1 MTAKEIID
9 KLKVLLGMAEEP
21 KPAEPEAP
29 AEQQPAEAKPEEQPA
44 ETAVEQ
50 PAEEKPAE
58 ETKLAEE
65 SEQKPEGEEEKP
77 AEQPAP
83 APEEVPVEKRV
94 ADLEAKFD
102 EMFGLLQKLAEREAK
117 VETDEPAPASAT
129 PAHFAKQEQPKPLT
143 KAERIIALK
152 NNQL

>member
-1 MTAKEIID
+1 MSPREIID
-9 KLKVLLGMAEEP
+9 KLKVLLGMAEA
-21 KPAEPEAP
+21 PAEAP
-29 AEQQPAEAKPEEQPA
+29 AEQPAETAPAEAKPEEQPA

-50 PAEEKPAE
+50 PAEEQPA

-117 VETDEPAPASAT
+117 VETDDKPAPASAT
-129 PAHFAKQEQPKPLT
+129 PAHFAKQETPKPMT